1 MDDGEEV
8 RRLPCM
14 HLFHIACVDRWL
26 GLNKRC
32 PICRVDIETQHQA
45 NHPVMRT
52 VNKEFMPSPSGST
65 QPGGQ
70 AQQQQ
75 VSNTSSRHAV
85 LFYFFKE
92 SKYTQN
98 ELFKHEWAF
107 MFRNPMQFVKKN
119 PTGQRSR
126 KWWNLEIEQQ
136 QHSGSSARTS
146 PAAHPSTRPNP
157 EQQPQTVGGA
167 AGSREDPVEP
177 VVFLWI
183 PHWHLQLCPYKFP
196 HLKKNLCPNE
206 VTKNLS
212 IDLLKS
218 HFL

>member
-1 MDDGEEV
+1 MKFIIDFRDCKIVDWRVVMQSNLFSLPAEMEDGEEV

-98 ELFKHEWAF
+98 ELFKHE
-107 MFRNPMQFVKKN
+107 
-119 PTGQRSR
+119 
-126 KWWNLEIEQQ
+126 
-136 QHSGSSARTS
+136 
-146 PAAHPSTRPNP
+146 
-157 EQQPQTVGGA
+157 
-167 AGSREDPVEP
+167 
-177 VVFLWI
+177 
-183 PHWHLQLCPYKFP
+183 
-196 HLKKNLCPNE
+196 
-206 VTKNLS
+206 
-212 IDLLKS
+212 
-218 HFL
+218 